1 MDPSWNAAEAG
12 SAADAAGPGIPLHQ
26 GFAAQAAAVHTAATA
41 PGGGPTHYGARLTQ
55 ARVFDS
61 GYGAAAHG
69 AAPFA
74 SAPASPYEGGAFA
87 YGGAPDPAAY
97 GAAPAATPVY
107 GGGATAWPDVGA
119 GGCHVG
125 APRGAPR
132 GASGGHHGGAVPG
145 GYQTPQATVDG
156 GDPPLAR
163 ALAPQFEA
171 APPAAKVAPAPAAT
185 ARAPAPA
192 AALPPQ
198 AAVPLVLTALAAATH
213 QRGTVAAP
221 RSAINRQ
228 LAHSRRAGTQELHE
242 EDLVRQLIVDGN
254 DEGDGRGNGQGGC
267 QGDGPGEPSHGKCWN
282 DGLGGCYKCR

>member
-107 GGGATAWPDVGA
+107 GGGAAAWPDVGA

-125 APRGAPR
+125 GPRGAPR

-145 GYQTPQATVDG
+145 GYQTPQG
-156 GDPPLAR
+156 QWHG
-163 ALAPQFEA
+163 
-171 APPAAKVAPAPAAT
+171 
-185 ARAPAPA
+185 
-192 AALPPQ
+192 
-198 AAVPLVLTALAAATH
+198 
-213 QRGTVAAP
+213 
-221 RSAINRQ
+221 
-228 LAHSRRAGTQELHE
+228 
-242 EDLVRQLIVDGN
+242 
-254 DEGDGRGNGQGGC
+254 GQGTAPVTSSPAVGGGSRTGVSGVHPRFRRGGSGGGLTSPRRWAWLSR
-267 QGDGPGEPSHGKCWN
+267 QHRQRPGDWRSQPTQATPQLQREGGPRLPRRDRRHTSV
-282 DGLGGCYKCR
+282 